1 MTSVALSEGLTLL
14 NRPHAG
20 PGTFVHRESYGAF
33 VHLYVAEA
41 LDMAA
46 DHAERVD
53 AVVVEQREDDT
64 LRVTVGQGATAI
76 KLTLNPPKEVKCP
89 RCVVPNLWVDAGDEV
104 WISSSH
110 PGRYLAYGCATK
122 RPLRE

>member
-41 LDMAA
+41 LDMGATPPADAA
-46 DHAERVD
+46 VIDRAE
-53 AVVVEQREDDT
+53 DT
-64 LRVTVGQGATAI
+64 MRVTVGRGETAI
-76 KLTLNPPKEVKCP
+76 KLTLSPPDLRVPK
-89 RCVVPNLWVDAGDEV
+89 CVVPNLWVEAGDEV
-104 WISSSH
+104 WVSSSR

-122 RPLRE
+122 RPMPE